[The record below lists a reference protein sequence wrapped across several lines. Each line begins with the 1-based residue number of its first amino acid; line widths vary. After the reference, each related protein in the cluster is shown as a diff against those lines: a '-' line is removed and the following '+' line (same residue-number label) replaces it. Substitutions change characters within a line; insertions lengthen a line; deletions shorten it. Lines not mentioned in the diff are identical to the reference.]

1 MLGYVPPYLKYL
13 CIEGHNESFSVLI
26 PEESKGQ
33 DNVTITAKEVGKQEL
48 PEFMKFDSSTGI
60 FNILVTKDTKPGK
73 HKIELK
79 ASDAFG
85 GSTSHSFYVEL
96 VPRNT

>member
-1 MLGYVPPYLKYL
+1 M
-13 CIEGHNESFSVLI
+13 I

-33 DNVTITAKEVGKQEL
+33 DNVTITAKEVGKQAL
-48 PEFMKFDSSTGI
+48 TEFMRFDTGI

-73 HKIELK
+73 HQIELK

-85 GSTSHSFYVEL
+85 GSTSLSFYVEL

>member
-1 MLGYVPPYLKYL
+1 
-13 CIEGHNESFSVLI
+13 LI

-33 DNVTITAKEVGKQEL
+33 DNVTITTKEVGKQAL
-48 PEFMKFDSSTGI
+48 PEFMRFYRSTGT

-73 HKIELK
+73 HKLELK
-79 ASDAFG
+79 ASDTFG
-85 GSTSHSFYVEL
+85 GSTSRSFYVEL